1 MKIKLNNYY
10 VSDGKAYINKK
21 TLTSIYGISLSKLR
35 YLLIGE
41 IPSVNVGKEIFYKS
55 KEVIS
60 FLNEKLKKDYEL

>member
-41 IPSVNVGKEIFYKS
+41 IPSINVGKEIFYKA